1 MSGLERRIYRDGMTR
16 LLPDDVRELAL
27 SGALLAIYA
36 SARATAVA
44 LGAAQRLI
52 V

>member
-1 MSGLERRIYRDGMTR
+1 MTR
-16 LLPDDVRELAL
+16 QLSDDVRELVL
-27 SGALLAIYA
+27 SGTLITIYV

-44 LGAAQRLI
+44 LAAAQRLI